1 MSLKIDVYRD
11 KKKKTTDKYP
21 QHVSRSR
28 RGREE
33 EEEGGFV

>member
-1 MSLKIDVYRD
+1 MYTGIR
-11 KKKKTTDKYP
+11 KKKTTDKYP

-33 EEEGGFV
+33 EEEEGGFV